1 MAIIPYKAEGI
12 SPDVATHLLEI
23 SDHSLQARSMLTAL
37 GDYWTAYYR
46 DLVPVSLAASGSMAA
61 VSKEYTRLLD
71 LVRASNILDVPI
83 TDASQFEL
91 LVIDA
96 ADLRTVYTDEYR
108 VGVACYEVDFPG
120 VVDTA
125 FLSTSL
131 FEAPVV
137 LERGRHFDVIP
148 GKGYRFYVDL
158 FGDRGIADY
167 SYELDIS
174 GRKKILLWACD
185 LALSSTVIYNRYG
198 RFLYRKSNDGEQYK
212 WFVSALMRFYA
223 NAKTTK
229 SISDVLNI
237 MYGVPYTRYRDETIV
252 DSYYVNADLERG
264 IIDEAPY
271 ICIETDKSK
280 YYTYAFS
287 KLTAKPGDTVPQ
299 FTLLATFNE
308 VLDYV
313 NAPGWWEHSI
323 FPDALLDGNSGLGH
337 EQKMELMDKVLKY
350 NTVYVKI
357 GVSFETYQTYLRQ
370 VREFHKIIESGFP
383 VYLYPLVE
391 PLFRAVFVDTE
402 KAADGDNDM
411 NADMVMASAYDY
423 GHARRFD
430 GVYHYYMDPHMAHGR
445 DAVAVPI
452 RFDGGQSY
460 TCAPEKQLRH
470 QETITGAAFLNG
482 TIPYDTGWDLSHD
495 NTSDILEILARH
507 RTIEDTYSWD
517 TSPYLDRYVV
527 LTYSGMTH
535 ADGTY
540 RFGENHMLFG
550 NDILDGGHVSFGAY
564 ADACM
569 PTHDNFRVTVTRR
582 P

>member
-1 MAIIPYKAEGI
+1 MAIIPYTADGV
-12 SPDVATHLLEI
+12 SPDVTSRLLEI
-23 SDHSLQARSMLTAL
+23 STYSLQARSMLTAL

-46 DLVPVSLAASGSMAA
+46 DLVPVSIASSGSMAS
-61 VSKEYTRLLD
+61 VSREYTRLLD

-91 LVIDA
+91 LVLDA
-96 ADLRTVYTDEYR
+96 SDLHPVYTDEYR
-108 VGVACYEVDFPG
+108 TEVAYYEIDFQG
-120 VVDTA
+120 IVDTA
-125 FLSTSL
+125 YLTNSL
-131 FEAPVV
+131 FEASVV
-137 LERGRHFDVIP
+137 LERGKHFDVVP

-167 SYELDIS
+167 SYELVIG

-185 LALSSTVIYNRYG
+185 LALSSTVIFNRYG
-198 RFLYRKSNDGEQYK
+198 RFLYRRADDGEQYK

-237 MYGVPYTRYRDETIV
+237 MYGVPYTRYKDETV
-252 DSYYVNADLERG
+252 LDSYYVNANLERG

-287 KLTAKPGDTVPQ
+287 TLTAQKGDTVPQ
-299 FTLLATFNE
+299 FTLLASFNE

-313 NAPGWWEHSI
+313 SAPGWWETSI
-323 FPDALLDGNSGLGH
+323 FPNDLIAGDSELTH

-370 VREFHKIIESGFP
+370 VQEFYKIIESGFP

-391 PLFRAVFVDTE
+391 PLFKAVFVDSE
-402 KAADGDNDM
+402 NAEDGDNVM
-411 NADMVMASAYDY
+411 NSNMFMASSYDY

-430 GVYHYYMDPHMAHGR
+430 GTYYYYMIPDQTHGK
-445 DAVAVPI
+445 DAVAVPL
-452 RFDGGQSY
+452 RFDGGLSY
-460 TCAPEKQLRH
+460 EYSPEEQTTH
-470 QETITGAAFLNG
+470 QEKHTNVKYLGG
-482 TIPYDTGWDLSHD
+482 ESVYSSDWELSHD
-495 NTSDILEILARH
+495 NTNDILEILARH
-507 RTIEDTYSWD
+507 RTLEDTYSWE
-517 TSPYLDRYVV
+517 TSPYLDKYIV
-527 LTYSGMTH
+527 LTYSGMAF
-535 ADGTY
+535 ADETY

-550 NDILDGGHVSFGAY
+550 NDIYRGHITLGMGA
-564 ADACM
+564 
-569 PTHDNFRVTVTRR
+569 DNCSMLRDDFRMTIKRR

>member
-1 MAIIPYKAEGI
+1 
-12 SPDVATHLLEI
+12 
-23 SDHSLQARSMLTAL
+23 
-37 GDYWTAYYR
+37 
-46 DLVPVSLAASGSMAA
+46 
-61 VSKEYTRLLD
+61 
-71 LVRASNILDVPI
+71 
-83 TDASQFEL
+83 
-91 LVIDA
+91 
-96 ADLRTVYTDEYR
+96 
-108 VGVACYEVDFPG
+108 
-120 VVDTA
+120 
-125 FLSTSL
+125 
-131 FEAPVV
+131 
-137 LERGRHFDVIP
+137 
-148 GKGYRFYVDL
+148 
-158 FGDRGIADY
+158 
-167 SYELDIS
+167 
-174 GRKKILLWACD
+174 
-185 LALSSTVIYNRYG
+185 
-198 RFLYRKSNDGEQYK
+198 
-212 WFVSALMRFYA
+212 
-223 NAKTTK
+223 
-229 SISDVLNI
+229 

-445 DAVAVPI
+445 DAVARPDTLRRRAVVYLRAGKAASPPGDHHGRGLPQRDDPLRYRLGPVP
-452 RFDGGQSY
+452 RQH
-460 TCAPEKQLRH
+460 ERH
-470 QETITGAAFLNG
+470 
-482 TIPYDTGWDLSHD
+482 PRDT
-495 NTSDILEILARH
+495 
-507 RTIEDTYSWD
+507 
-517 TSPYLDRYVV
+517 
-527 LTYSGMTH
+527 
-535 ADGTY
+535 
-540 RFGENHMLFG
+540 
-550 NDILDGGHVSFGAY
+550 
-564 ADACM
+564 
-569 PTHDNFRVTVTRR
+569 R
-582 P
+582 PAQDH

>member
-1 MAIIPYKAEGI
+1 MAITPYKAEGVR
-12 SPDVATHLLEI
+12 PDAVSRLFEI
-23 SDHSLQARSMLTAL
+23 SEYSLQARSMLTAL

-46 DLVPVSLAASGSMAA
+46 DIVPVSVATTGSMAS
-61 VSKEYTRLLD
+61 VSREYTRLLD

-96 ADLRTVYTDEYR
+96 ADIRAVHTDGYGTE
-108 VGVACYEVDFPG
+108 VSCYEVDFPG

-125 FLSTSL
+125 YLTNSL

-137 LERGRHFDVIP
+137 LERGKHFDVVP

-158 FGDRGIADY
+158 FGDNAIADY
-167 SYELDIS
+167 SYELVI
-174 GRKKILLWACD
+174 GGQKKVLLWACD
-185 LALSSTVIYNRYG
+185 LALSSTVIFNRYG
-198 RFLYRKSNDGEQYK
+198 RFLYRKSDDGEQYK

-237 MYGVPYTRYRDETIV
+237 MYGVPYTRYKDETIV
-252 DSYYVNADLERG
+252 DSYYVNASLERG
-264 IIDEAPY
+264 IVEEAPY

-287 KLTAKPGDTVPQ
+287 TLTAKKGETVPQ

-323 FPDALLDGNSGLGH
+323 FPDALVAGDSTLSH

-370 VREFHKIIESGFP
+370 VKEFYKIIESGFP

-391 PLFRAVFVDTE
+391 PLFRAIFVDSE
-402 KAADGDNDM
+402 KAEDGDNIM
-411 NADMVMASAYDY
+411 NADMIMSSSYDY
-423 GHARRFD
+423 GHLRRFD
-430 GVYHYYMDPHMAHGR
+430 GVYHYYMIPDQTHGK
-445 DAVAVPI
+445 DAISAPL
-452 RFDGGQSY
+452 RFDGGISY
-460 TCAPEKQLRH
+460 EYSPDEQTRHREKYQNVKHLDGRTVYASDW
-470 QETITGAAFLNG
+470 E
-482 TIPYDTGWDLSHD
+482 LSHD
-495 NTSDILEILARH
+495 STNDILTILSGH
-507 RTIEDTYSWD
+507 RRLEDSYSWD
-517 TSPYLDRYVV
+517 TSPYLDQYIV
-527 LTYSGMTH
+527 LTYSGMAL
-535 ADGTY
+535 ADGTF
-540 RFGENHMLFG
+540 RFGENHMIFG
-550 NDILDGGHVSFGAY
+550 NDIHRGSISLGMRSDYHNAVR
-564 ADACM
+564 D
-569 PTHDNFRVTVTRR
+569 DFRMTIRRR